1 MYAVHLFCFRENC
14 SIRCNEKKVQ
24 RFQVFDTKK
33 KLFVRLLNKTLPLT
47 KMSSK
52 KSELNVFTRRKYGK
66 LSFSHD
72 TNVSQGCLSSF
83 FCPILGKIFFFTSFL
98 KFYTCLLLL
107 AHSKRLGKSPTRT
120 IILEFMILE

>member
-1 MYAVHLFCFRENC
+1 MLYTCFVFVRTAQYVVTRRKFNV
-14 SIRCNEKKVQ
+14 SKYSVQ
-24 RFQVFDTKK
+24 KKK

-83 FCPILGKIFFFTSFL
+83 FCSILGKIFFFTSFF